1 MAVERVTK
9 KKKETTFL
17 NEQGPRET
25 GGALPGSRGPLVWTY
40 VTSAFTASW
49 GGCLK
54 NNTIDR
60 LRRRF
65 SAVLPQF
72 LACLGLDYIQ
82 TIDVVCISLTLP
94 QTRVLS
100 FFYLISF
107 FLYFGLP
114 VTSPAY
120 AIALT
125 IV

>member
-1 MAVERVTK
+1 M
-9 KKKETTFL
+9 
-17 NEQGPRET
+17 
-25 GGALPGSRGPLVWTY
+25 WTY

-107 FLYFGLP
+107 FFVLRTTCHQPRLRHCINNSMIPTLGDAT
-114 VTSPAY
+114 VTWHD
-120 AIALT
+120 IVLGEGETGERT
-125 IV
+125 IL